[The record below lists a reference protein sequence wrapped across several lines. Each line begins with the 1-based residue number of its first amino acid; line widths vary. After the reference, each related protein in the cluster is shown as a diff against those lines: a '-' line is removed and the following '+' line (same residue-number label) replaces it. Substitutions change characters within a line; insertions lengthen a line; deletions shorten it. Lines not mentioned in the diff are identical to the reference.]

1 MGYGGLCIGMAP
13 PRLHAVAQR
22 YCMYERRRGGPLL
35 MTEVCSIAVLSARDD
50 GDPLPLAPRSCD
62 AGDVNKDLGTG
73 MFNIKLENGVTVMAH
88 LSGKV
93 SGGGAWLEGKAIMKE

>member
-1 MGYGGLCIGMAP
+1 M
-13 PRLHAVAQR
+13 
-22 YCMYERRRGGPLL
+22 
-35 MTEVCSIAVLSARDD
+35 
-50 GDPLPLAPRSCD
+50 
-62 AGDVNKDLGTG
+62 NKDLGNG